1 MKVLCITSKCKYE
14 NRMSQN
20 HSLIMNEV
28 AKVYDVVDETNLNH
42 NTIQDYDII
51 FNDDW
56 TNFHGNFVNKK
67 GKKIK
72 IGKFYEDLWQIY
84 DSGKRNIGKEYD
96 FVVNR
101 YKDEKTV
108 NGLFCESVKRYYI
121 PHHFDLNLFSEHKL
135 EKQYDLFVYGF
146 AWRKLYPWRWKMFKF
161 IKRELS
167 SKINV
172 KVLPHPGYGDDSAKN
187 SVRGKELSKMISQS
201 WLSFCTSESHG
212 PYNKRNNPFDYWYKK
227 YGETSLSNTT
237 VLGTMPTEAKYIYGN
252 DYVHIDNKM
261 GNNKI
266 IDVILNALSDKN
278 ELSRKSSVVRKKYI
292 NNKFGLENYT
302 EKLKTIFEEV
312 VYG

>member
-1 MKVLCITSKCKYE
+1 MKVLYITSKGEYE

-28 AKVYDVVDETNLNH
+28 AKVYDVVDETNFNQ

-108 NGLFCESVKRYYI
+108 NGLFCESVKKYYI
-121 PHHFDLNLFSEHKL
+121 PHHYDLTLFSEHKL

-227 YGETSLSNTT
+227 YGETSLSNTV
-237 VLGTMPTEAKYIYGN
+237 VLGTMPIEANDLYRDDYI
-252 DYVHIDNKM
+252 HIDNKM
-261 GNNKI
+261 SNNKI
-266 IDVILNALSDKN
+266 MDIILNALDNKN
-278 ELSRKSSVVRKKYI
+278 DLIEKANRVSERYKNAKLDIRQY
-292 NNKFGLENYT
+292 N
-302 EKLKTIFEEV
+302 EKLGAIFTEV
-312 VYG
+312 GK